1 MRKLTPFLIAVTSFI
16 TITSFSGC
24 WSYYN
29 NPGADRGNTIR
40 EEAYVPVYGIDTAL
54 RTVRSLTPQPTVAPG
69 KIYVLGNNL
78 FQVEN
83 LKGVHII
90 NYSDRSKPEK
100 LGFIRIGGATEI
112 AVKSGF
118 LVVNNGPDLV
128 TVDISDFHNAR
139 EVGRAKNAFKSF
151 YQYNL
156 EYRQPPEKGKYYV
169 CEPTP
174 YGQDLIGWKLEK
186 NVSNAHCYT
195 YP

>member
-1 MRKLTPFLIAVTSFI
+1 MRKSSPFLIASILFI
-16 TITSFSGC
+16 TITAFSGC

-29 NPGADRGNTIR
+29 NPGVDRGNTIR
-40 EEAYVPVYGIDTAL
+40 DEAYVPVYGIDTAL
-54 RTVRSLTPQPTVAPG
+54 RVVRSLAPQPVVAPG

-83 LKGVHII
+83 MKGIHII

-100 LGFIRIGGATEI
+100 ISFIRIGGASEL
-112 AVKSGF
+112 AVKNGF

-128 TVDISDFHNAR
+128 TVDVSDFHNAK
-139 EVGRAKNAFKSF
+139 EVGRVKNAFKTF
-151 YQYNL
+151 YQTAWEL
-156 EYRQPPEKGKYYV
+156 RQPPEKGKYYV
-169 CEPTP
+169 CEATP

-186 NVSNAHCYT
+186 NVANANCYT